1 MTQHQEYT
9 FHRGIPIPAPR
20 PAGETPIYDR
30 LVLERALADQ
40 EGKDLVKAI
49 HDRNSYSVSMA
60 EERAV
65 VQILKPRPLASLL
78 GGIAGL
84 LR

>member
-40 EGKDLVKAI
+40 EGKDLVQAI
-49 HDRNSYSVSMA
+49 HDRNAYSTSLA
-60 EERAV
+60 EERLVAQV
-65 VQILKPRPLASLL
+65 VTPRPLVSLL